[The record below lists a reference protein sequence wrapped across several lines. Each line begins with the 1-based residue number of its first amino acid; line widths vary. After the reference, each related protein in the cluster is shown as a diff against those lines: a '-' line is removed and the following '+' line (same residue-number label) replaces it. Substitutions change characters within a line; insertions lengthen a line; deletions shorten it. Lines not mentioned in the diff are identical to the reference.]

1 MYESNANA
9 NPKEKQFW
17 SQEIERI
24 NIRTMLAKLTETGS
38 FASRL
43 F

>member
-1 MYESNANA
+1 MYEFYANA
-9 NPKEKQFW
+9 NPKEKKNW
-17 SQEIERI
+17 SQEIEII
-24 NIRTMLAKLTETGS
+24 NTRTMSERLSKAES

>member
-1 MYESNANA
+1 MYECYANA

-17 SQEIERI
+17 SWEIEII
-24 NIRTMLAKLTETGS
+24 NTRTMSNSLTEAES

>member
-1 MYESNANA
+1 MNEYYADA
-9 NPKEKQFW
+9 KPKENQFW